1 MGLFDDVYCEA
12 DLPAGHPPS
21 ERSFQTKSLFNALE
35 QLKITKDGRLLLAA
49 IPPQE
54 PLGVWDGL
62 PLMTRTRE
70 QDIDLEFHGDVIL
83 VTTFET
89 QFIQYVARFTHGTLE
104 WIRPWSELS
113 EIHRSILSG

>member
-1 MGLFDDVYCEA
+1 
-12 DLPAGHPPS
+12 
-21 ERSFQTKSLFNALE
+21 
-35 QLKITKDGRLLLAA
+35 
-49 IPPQE
+49 
-54 PLGVWDGL
+54 
-62 PLMTRTRE
+62 
-70 QDIDLEFHGDVIL
+70 